1 MQCVTAVDGY
11 WLAELGPMFY
21 SVKESAK
28 SRSDGK
34 KLALEHKRIMEQEM
48 KEAELEIKR
57 RAEQVKAKEEKE
69 RQRTVIATPGRTPA
83 NKKTPHRFGL

>member
-1 MQCVTAVDGY
+1 M
-11 WLAELGPMFY
+11 
-21 SVKESAK
+21 
-28 SRSDGK
+28 
-34 KLALEHKRIMEQEM
+34 LALMHKRIIKQEM
-48 KEAELEIKR
+48 IEAEMEIKR